1 MTTPST
7 AELAALVQELRQAT
21 EQQRREALAHS
32 PATPAGEA
40 LQAILE
46 ALGRL
51 QAWLPYLTEQQR
63 VTLAI
68 GEVPA
73 LHTREIR
80 EMEGAIEA
88 AWWRAGDRD
97 EFDLRVQEMSTVLRG
112 GAVALLGRVR
122 AAVVQRLAK
131 GGQAPLE
138 VERWS
143 SELLQQRSEEPVGD
157 RPITDLAKA
166 VLQAYGQLLRD
177 GDGLV
182 FGQVMPADAQLW
194 MECSAEVGNR
204 ARREGSRP
212 ARDVMHRRVARLF
225 NKVRHAGCSSVV
237 QFKQRRSERFGPW
250 GRATEYR
257 RDSWGRMVNGL
268 GQPVEM
274 RNGRYEVEKVGFSGV
289 FEEHQYGEVVDEIQ
303 RASRAALER
312 S

>member
-21 EQQRREALAHS
+21 EQQRREALAHP

-73 LHTREIR
+73 LHTRDER

-97 EFDLRVQEMSTVLRG
+97 DFDLRVQEMSTVLRG

-143 SELLQQRSEEPVGD
+143 TELLEQRSEEPVGD

-166 VLQAYGQLLRD
+166 VLEAYGARLRD

-182 FGQVMPADAQLW
+182 FGQITPADAQLW
-194 MECSAEVGNR
+194 MECSAAVAEKGLQ
-204 ARREGSRP
+204 GP
-212 ARDVMHRRVARLF
+212 RDVMQRRASRMF
-225 NKVRHAGCSSVV
+225 NKVRQAGCSSVG
-237 QFKQRRSERFGPW
+237 QYKLRRSERFGPW
-250 GRATEYR
+250 GDRHQYR

-274 RNGRYEVEKVGFSGV
+274 RNGKYEVEKVGFSCV
-289 FEEHQYGEVVDEIQ
+289 FEEHGSAELIEEIQ
-303 RASRAALER
+303 RAKRSVAER
-312 S
+312 DSV